1 MNKMIAGVI
10 SLSLLGAGFAAVAAP
25 APVNQQQQNTQ
36 QMNDNGNNHRGN
48 NNGYCDG
55 NGGGRHG
62 MMRGNHNGNN
72 NHNGRGYHN
81 NRAPVYQASQTT
93 TTPGE
98 TLKKMISDA
107 PAVNKDGKKYHV
119 RASVRDMNHNQ
130 LYQSS
135 VTTDAPKD
143 ALTKMAGDVPA
154 PVSGQQYY
162 VRTSI
167 VEILPDNTAQ

>member
-1 MNKMIAGVI
+1 MNKMIASVI
-10 SLSLLGAGFAAVAAP
+10 GLSLLGAGFAAVAAP

-36 QMNDNGNNHRGN
+36 NMNDNGNYHRGN

-55 NGGGRHG
+55 NGGRHG

-81 NRAPVYQASQTT
+81 NRAPIYQASQTT
-93 TTPGE
+93 ATPGE

-130 LYQSS
+130 MYQSS